1 MFKYFFKNIFPKI
14 VSLKIFLAYFCIL
27 YFCSEIFL
35 LRHFYFFLRLCYS
48 QNQIR
53 RNLKCFCQYVSRI
66 SGGFGDFYTMKRSQD
81 NLSEAYLAQILKFL
95 EDDQLRAHDYY

>member
-1 MFKYFFKNIFPKI
+1 MHFFALNF
-14 VSLKIFLAYFCIL
+14 FT
-27 YFCSEIFL
+27 ETFL
-35 LRHFYFFLRLCYS
+35 LFLRLCYS
-48 QNQIR
+48 RNQIR
-53 RNLKCFCQYVSRI
+53 RNLKCFCIHCVSRI

>member
-1 MFKYFFKNIFPKI
+1 MIFQ
-14 VSLKIFLAYFCIL
+14 L
-27 YFCSEIFL
+27 
-35 LRHFYFFLRLCYS
+35 
-48 QNQIR
+48 
-53 RNLKCFCQYVSRI
+53 SRI